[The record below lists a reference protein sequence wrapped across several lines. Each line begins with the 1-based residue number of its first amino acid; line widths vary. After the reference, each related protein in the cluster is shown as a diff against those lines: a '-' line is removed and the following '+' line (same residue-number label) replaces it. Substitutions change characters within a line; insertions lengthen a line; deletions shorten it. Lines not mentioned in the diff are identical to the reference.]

1 MTDESGFETE
11 DELVVGED
19 FLDVFFGGLGVEGK
33 DASETVFFGTVAV
46 VGGDHVLIFLGLV
59 LLQLEGFLLDAHVLT
74 VPLLGE
80 VVAVV
85 DQAVARVQ
93 GHITA
98 HHQVGRAEE
107 LLLLQGHSRV
117 MGVDRLFRQLKI
129 R

>member
-93 GHITA
+93 GHSC
-98 HHQVGRAEE
+98 GRDT
-107 LLLLQGHSRV
+107 LPSFDH
-117 MGVDRLFRQLKI
+117 
-129 R
+129 